1 MPGRDDRAEG
11 VAEQREAIELER
23 LGEQV
28 DIPREDLEAERRRID
43 PLALSLP
50 ALVDV
55 EDTKL
60 LAERVQP
67 GPKVRVVE
75 PRPPVEDYERQAV
88 IPDRLDED
96 RVTVREL
103 NGQLLA
109 SFQSSPTPTSTASG
123 GSRS

>member
-28 DIPREDLEAERRRID
+28 DVPREDLEAERRRID
-43 PLALSLP
+43 PLALPLP

-75 PRPPVEDYERQAV
+75 PRPAVEDYER
-88 IPDRLDED
+88 
-96 RVTVREL
+96 
-103 NGQLLA
+103 
-109 SFQSSPTPTSTASG
+109 
-123 GSRS
+123 